1 MNGYV
6 MNVSNA
12 WTHAMKRS
20 IGPGAKIPLDELF
33 EQYGIKHDLNEGPD
47 FVGWLRGVKL
57 RDSNKW
63 KIIFDDDKE
72 EVSDEEKQ
80 TTKKPKTQGNIAP
93 IVSTKLTVEDVVG
106 LSVRKARESLPKV
119 TDLKLLKYSLQE
131 ANQLAGK
138 DSLCNEIRKRIRS
151 LQSLGAR

>member
-72 EVSDEEKQ
+72 EVSEEEKQ
-80 TTKKPKTQGNIAP
+80 PQKKPKTQGNIAP

-138 DSLCNEIRKRIRS
+138 DSLCNEIRKRIRA